1 MYNVKTPHLPTLVAK
16 EARIISKLQHVV
28 GIGAWEVLSFR
39 WIRLDSAVVDHRPSS
54 HIDLASET

>member
-1 MYNVKTPHLPTLVAK
+1 
-16 EARIISKLQHVV
+16 LQRKPESFRNCNMFV